1 MIYLISLT
9 SNPGGSDC
17 LNFSALSLSF
27 RTSVYKYFE
36 QRTLNFALLLFFFIL
51 TDLASVLL
59 DIIINSLISF
69 TCFAI
74 LTYLASVERKRI
86 RLVSLINRPFSSL
99 IILIDLLFDNLIC
112 WLSQELIMISLS
124 HDLIMSHSS
133 HDFINDRNQQQM
145 YQKRLNTL
153 V

>member
-99 IILIDLLFDNLIC
+99 IILIDLLFDNLIYVDC
-112 WLSQELIMISLS
+112 LKSWLWFHYLTIWLWAIHLMISS
-124 HDLIMSHSS
+124 MIE
-133 HDFINDRNQQQM
+133 INNKCIKND
-145 YQKRLNTL
+145 
-153 V
+153 